1 MITVIIPPPYRV
13 YTRHDSSI
21 LVSGSTVEEAIQ
33 DLVTIYPDLRPH
45 IQNPFGKPRPFIN
58 YFINGVNIKAIA
70 GMQSGLQTGD
80 VLQLIPNVAGG

>member
-13 YTRHDSSI
+13 YTRGDTSI
-21 LVSGSTVEEAIQ
+21 QISASTMEEAIQ
-33 DLVTIYPDLRPH
+33 NLLNIYPDLRTH

-80 VLQLIPNVAGG
+80 ILQLIPNVAGG